1 MNKIDKKKIVSEIL
15 IKIKP
20 EIKSIINNK
29 KINLIN
35 DGLIDSF
42 DIIRIIVEISKIKKK
57 KINPNKVDK
66 NTFAT
71 IEKIVKLLH

>member
-71 IEKIVKLLH
+71 IEKIVKLLN